1 MESSESPMF
10 PTVRQELEER
20 WSLRLERAQGRYQAA
35 TAQYRRLLNEQPEG
49 LTPIADGPVSQAR
62 EAESQ
67 ALAQYARV
75 LTMERCRTNK

>member
-1 MESSESPMF
+1 MKSSVSPMF
-10 PTVRQELEER
+10 ATVRQELEER
-20 WSLRLERAQGRYQAA
+20 WRLRLERAQGRYQAA
-35 TAQYRRLLNEQPEG
+35 TAQYRRMLNEQPEG
-49 LTPIADGPVSQAR
+49 LTPIADSPVSQAR